1 MKIFSTSFVYLQ
13 KLVLKLRYLSSR
25 RYILF
30 VYTIFTTLLS
40 SGNVYALSDC
50 DPTSW
55 PLWES
60 FKTQFIESSG
70 RVIAG
75 SYPQF
80 QSFSEGQAYA
90 MTFALINNDPK
101 TFDAI
106 WQWTLKNLMKNDIAS
121 TLPAWTWGKNEN
133 GKWQVLD
140 ENSAT
145 DADLWLAYTL
155 LEAGRL
161 WGRKDFIANA
171 NSILALIEKKSLV
184 TLPGFGKILLPGP
197 YGFYIQPNQW
207 KLNPSYFPIPV
218 LRRLALNSNK
228 SLWTEITNNTAKMI
242 ALTSPNGYVPDWII
256 YQSLSPIT
264 GKFVSDQGKGD
275 VGSYDAIRVYMWAGM
290 TSPQD
295 PLAFSVMKSLNGMQ
309 KYLSSNDIPPE
320 NINTVNGETSGI
332 GLIGFSSALLPYLS
346 SENQKSQLRVQAS
359 RAQSVLSSNQIL
371 YYNYVLSLFGLGW
384 YEGRY
389 SFSSNGQIN
398 LNWSGICTKKTS

>member
-1 MKIFSTSFVYLQ
+1 MIFANSRSQYLN
-13 KLVLKLRYLSSR
+13 LVGKFRFFIICRHS
-25 RYILF
+25 LF
-30 VYTIFTTLLS
+30 VILIIAALLQ
-40 SGNVYALSDC
+40 SGIARAMSDC
-50 DPTSW
+50 GPTPW
-55 PLWES
+55 PLWEN
-60 FKTQFIESSG
+60 FKTQFVESSG

-101 TFDAI
+101 NFDAL
-106 WQWTLKNLMKNDIAS
+106 WQWTLKNLMKNDIVS
-121 TLPAWTWGKNEN
+121 TLPAWSWGKNEN

-161 WGRKDFIANA
+161 WGRQDYIASA

-184 TLPGFGKILLPGP
+184 SLPGFGKILLPGP

-228 SLWTEITNNTAKMI
+228 NLWTEIANNTSKMI
-242 ALTSPNGYVPDWII
+242 ALTSPNGYVPDWVI
-256 YQSLSPIT
+256 YQSLSPST

-275 VGSYDAIRVYMWAGM
+275 IGSYDAIRVYLWAGM

-295 PLAFSVMKSLNGMQ
+295 PLAFTVMKSLNGMQ
-309 KYLSSNDIPPE
+309 KYLSANDIPPE
-320 NINTVNGETSGI
+320 NINTVTGETSGI
-332 GLIGFSSALLPYLS
+332 GLIGFSSALLPYLNT
-346 SENQKSQLRVQAS
+346 ENQKSLLRIQAN
-359 RAQSVLSSNQIL
+359 RAQSVQSSNQIL

-384 YEGRY
+384 HENRY

-398 LNWSGICTKKTS
+398 LNWSVTCTKKTR